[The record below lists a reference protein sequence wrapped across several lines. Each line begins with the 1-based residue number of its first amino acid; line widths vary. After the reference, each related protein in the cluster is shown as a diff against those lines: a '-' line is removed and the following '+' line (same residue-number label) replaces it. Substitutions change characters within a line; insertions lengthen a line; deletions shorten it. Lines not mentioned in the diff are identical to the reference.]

1 MPRMLADV
9 VRSAFDP
16 DDAEF
21 DELTDVDAAGA
32 RDPRTGAGHD
42 VVIACVEDRWEPGVV
57 ELKQAHPALV
67 VVGLPRDGRHAWL
80 YLLLPHP
87 WPLGELGPHE
97 LRARVLDEARLAA
110 S

>member
-1 MPRMLADV
+1 MLADV
-9 VRSAFDP
+9 VRSAFGP

-21 DELTDVDAAGA
+21 DELTDVDAATV
-32 RDPRTGAGHD
+32 RDLHTGAGHD
-42 VVIACVEDRWEPGVV
+42 AVIACVENCWDSDVV
-57 ELKQAHPALV
+57 ELKQAHPSLV

-97 LRARVLDEARLAA
+97 LRTKVLDEVQLAA